1 MKNIILLDAQC
12 YDANG
17 NVFGS
22 AFAPEVVA
30 AAGKV
35 MAAGVLSPSQIMAAH
50 GLSPKEYE
58 RIERQLLKTTVLDAL
73 FHWPQG
79 PRYDILGHRWAACR

>member
-12 YDANG
+12 CDANG

-22 AFAPEVVA
+22 AFAPELVA

-35 MAAGVLSPSQIMAAH
+35 MAAAVLSPAQIMAEH

-58 RIERQLLKTTVLDAL
+58 RIEKQVLKATVLDAL

-79 PRYDILGHRWAACR
+79 PHFDILGFRWAACR